1 MEEGRRRRKRRREEE
16 KRETNGCSVLGG
28 VKDTGGVSRM
38 VIDYGLRHASR
49 VLSKD
54 RGWYFWYGVVMV
66 LFAL

>member
-1 MEEGRRRRKRRREEE
+1 MKGDGGERKKKKKKRRES
-16 KRETNGCSVLGG
+16 NGCSVLGGG